1 VSTSNEERVALVQG
15 ASRGIGLA
23 FVRRLLDEPAVARLY
38 ATCRDPAGA
47 EELQAL
53 ARGDER
59 LVPLR
64 LDLLDEDSI
73 RAAAAEVRAQ
83 SGRVDLLINC
93 AGLLHEGDIKPER
106 SLDEIDAD
114 HLVKAFRVNALGALL
129 VAKAFEACLRRS
141 RAARFVCLS
150 ARVGSIGDNRLGGWY
165 AYRSTKAALNQM
177 IRTLSIQWRR
187 LGRPILCVLLHPG
200 TVATDLSAPFT
211 KNYDPAKV
219 FDADRAARQLLAVL
233 DGLDLEDT
241 GGFFAWDG
249 SPIPW

>member
-1 VSTSNEERVALVQG
+1 MSSSGEEKIALVQG

-23 FVRRLLDEPAVARLY
+23 FVRRLLDDPGVTRLY
-38 ATCRDPAGA
+38 ATCRDPEAA
-47 EELQAL
+47 TELRAL
-53 ARGDER
+53 AAEDAR
-59 LVPLR
+59 LLPLR

-73 RAAAAEVRAQ
+73 RSAAAEVRSQ
-83 SGRVDLLINC
+83 SGRLDLLINC
-93 AGLLHEGDIKPER
+93 AGILHEDGMAPER
-106 SLDEIDAD
+106 SLSEVDPEN
-114 HLVKAFRVNALGALL
+114 LVKAFRVNALGALL
-129 VAKAFEACLRRS
+129 VARAFEPCLRRS
-141 RAARFVCLS
+141 RSARFVCLS

-187 LGRPILCVLLHPG
+187 LNRPIQCVLLHPG

-211 KNYDPAKV
+211 RGYDPARV
-219 FDADRAARQLLAVL
+219 FDPDRAARQLLDVL
-233 DGLDLEDT
+233 DGLGPDDT